1 MTQRTLNKCLH
12 PVYNSSLVFL
22 LAEIYRL
29 QAFIYKE
36 EFLIDKTMYK
46 LLHKELSKAQF
57 KVDFIVQS
65 HTSHEFYC
73 LECKNILKM
82 KAHFKNESTF

>member
-1 MTQRTLNKCLH
+1 MAQPMTKRTLDKCLH

-46 LLHKELSKAQF
+46 SSQGIK
-57 KVDFIVQS
+57 QS
-65 HTSHEFYC
+65 T
-73 LECKNILKM
+73 I
-82 KAHFKNESTF
+82 